1 MELFKIVGTIAVDT
15 SDANKNLDNSAEHA
29 EETKDKFNTAFKKI
43 GETVKTGSEKIEKF
57 AGTLGKLTQKAE
69 SQKSELEKLKDKYK
83 ELYLTQ
89 GKNSEEAKECAEE
102 IEKLSTELKTNKN
115 KLEEAESAANSFDNS
130 LEDVGDEADKAG
142 TKVEKSGVNIGK
154 AISSIGNVAVT
165 AAKLA
170 VGAIATITVA
180 FGTLATIAVR
190 YNAEMEQYQTSFEV
204 MLGSEEEALKMVNKL
219 KETAAKTP
227 FEMTDLASTTQL
239 LLNYGFTAEEVSE
252 KMLMLGDIAQGDAQ
266 KMERV
271 ATAYGQMSSAGKV
284 SLEDVKQ
291 MIEAG
296 YNPLQEISETTGESM
311 ESLYD
316 RISKGT
322 ISVDEITAS
331 MERSTS
337 EGGKYYQSMEKQ
349 SKTLTGQLSTLKD
362 TINNALGEAFQG
374 ISDVLGEDVIPKL
387 TEMAEK
393 YIPVL
398 GQVIEAILPYV
409 MQAVEEALP
418 VIVDLLDLLVPMIVE
433 FAEKAGPVIGD
444 VLSQVLPVLLNVAE
458 TVLPK
463 LYEMMSKIGES
474 ELLGESFTNTLTA
487 LSELFVN
494 VFDLI
499 YLAVTGVLALIEGD
513 VATWGQNNIE
523 GFKKY
528 GEIFLNIITILWETI
543 LKFIVAALASIGQ
556 MLWDFIVAT
565 ALKVKNKISEVLT
578 NIKNTIVNKFIEIK
592 NGIKNKIE
600 DAVTV
605 VKEGIEKLKSFFD
618 FEWELPKL
626 KMPHFTVSG
635 SFSLDPL
642 SVPSFGV
649 DWYAKGA
656 VLNEPTAFGING
668 NKLMVGGE
676 AGPEAIA
683 PISTL
688 QRYVADAVAS
698 QNADIVEVLYRI
710 LGAIVSM
717 DGNMGANVRDAL
729 AGTSLNLDRREFARL
744 VKAVN

>member
-1 MELFKIVGTIAVDT
+1 MELFKIVGTIAVSN
-15 SDANKNLDNSAEHA
+15 SDANDALDETAEKA
-29 EETKDKFNTAFKKI
+29 
-43 GETVKTGSEKIEKF
+43 S
-57 AGTLGKLTQKAE
+57 GT
-69 SQKSELEKLKDKYK
+69 
-83 ELYLTQ
+83 
-89 GKNSEEAKECAEE
+89 N
-102 IEKLSTELKTNKN
+102 
-115 KLEEAESAANSFDNS
+115 
-130 LEDVGDEADKAG
+130 
-142 TKVEKSGVNIGK
+142 TKVSTALK
-154 AISSIGNVAVT
+154 SIGNAAVA
-165 AAKLA
+165 AAKVA
-170 VGAIATITVA
+170 AGAIATITVA

-204 MLGSEEEALKMVNKL
+204 MLGSEEDALKMVNKL

-239 LLNYGFTAEEVSE
+239 LLNYGITAEEVSD
-252 KMLMLGDIAQGDAQ
+252 KIMMLGDIAQGDAQ
-266 KMERV
+266 KMQRV

-296 YNPLQEISETTGESM
+296 YNPLQEISDSTGESM

-322 ISVDEITAS
+322 LSVDEITAS

-349 SKTLTGQLSTLKD
+349 SKTLKGQLSTLKD
-362 TINNALGEAFQG
+362 TINNALGEAFKG
-374 ISDVLGEDVIPKL
+374 ISDVLGEDVIPKI

-398 GQVIEAILPYV
+398 GEVIEKILPYI
-409 MQAVEEALP
+409 MQAAEEALP
-418 VIVDLLDLLVPMIVE
+418 VVVELLDLLVPMIVE
-433 FAEKAGPVIGD
+433 FAEKAGPVVGD
-444 VLSQVLPVLLNVAE
+444 ILSQVLPLLLQVAQ

-499 YLAVTGVLALIEGD
+499 YLAVTGVLALLEGD
-513 VATWGQNNIE
+513 VATWGQNNLE
-523 GFKKY
+523 GMKKY
-528 GEIFLNIITILWETI
+528 GEIFMNIITILWETI
-543 LKFIVAALASIGQ
+543 LKFIVAALASVGQ

-600 DAVTV
+600 DAVTI

-717 DGNMGANVRDAL
+717 DGNMGANMRDAL
-729 AGTSLNLDRREFARL
+729 AGTSFNLDRREFARL